1 MFGKIVLVT
10 GATDGIGKQTALE
23 LAKLGATVLLH
34 GRNPKRLIDAMKDI
48 RAGAPES
55 HLDTFVADF
64 SSLAAVRKMALELE
78 QKYPRLDALI
88 NNAGVFMQRR
98 ELSRDGY
105 EMTFAVNH
113 LAPFLLTHLCLPL
126 LKAAPSA
133 RVITVSSIAHLR
145 ATLDFDN
152 LQGEK
157 KFDGYAAY
165 SLSKLANV
173 LFAVELAERLKGTR
187 VTSNALHPG
196 VIATKLLEAGF
207 AMKGAPLAEGAETPV
222 YLASS
227 PDVEGVTGRY
237 FVKKR
242 PQPYNPIV
250 DDAEIRKRFWERST
264 EMVGLSEFQR

>member
-1 MFGKIVLVT
+1 MTGKYVLVT

-34 GRNPKRLIDAMKDI
+34 GRNPKRLIETMKEI
-48 RAGAPES
+48 HAKAPGA
-55 HLDTFVADF
+55 HLDTFNADF
-64 SSLAAVRKMALELE
+64 SSLTAVRKMALDLA

-88 NNAGVFMQRR
+88 NNAGVYMQRR

-133 RVITVSSIAHLR
+133 RVITVSSVAHLR

-157 KFDGYAAY
+157 KFDGYDAY
-165 SLSKLANV
+165 SRSKLANV
-173 LFAVELAERLKGTR
+173 LFAVELAERLKGEKIA
-187 VTSNALHPG
+187 SNALHPG

-207 AMKGAPLAEGAETPV
+207 AMKGAPLEEGAETPV

-250 DDAEIRKRFWERST
+250 DNAEIRKRFWELSKQ
-264 EMVGLSEFQR
+264 MVGLN